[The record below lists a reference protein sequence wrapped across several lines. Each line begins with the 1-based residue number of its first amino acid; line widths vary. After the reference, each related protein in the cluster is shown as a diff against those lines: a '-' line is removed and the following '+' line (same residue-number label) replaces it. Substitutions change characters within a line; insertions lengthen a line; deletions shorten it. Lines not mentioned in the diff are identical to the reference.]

1 MSLTVQE
8 NIEAVR
14 LVRSFTNEHIEKEK
28 FRESNDKLKNA
39 YVNQVNLSSKFEVIF
54 STIKQIA
61 YIGSIAIS
69 AVLVI
74 KGYMLVGFLVTAS
87 SYVMKIMDHIS
98 QINNTL
104 FIMQQQ
110 IVSGSKMIQFLSCK
124 SKVPE
129 AEKCCRDSKINLI

>member
-1 MSLTVQE
+1 M
-8 NIEAVR
+8 
-14 LVRSFTNEHIEKEK
+14 RSFTNEHIEKEK

-98 QINNTL
+98 QINNTP
-104 FIMQQQ
+104 
-110 IVSGSKMIQFLSCK
+110 VSYTHLDVYKRQGNI
-124 SKVPE
+124 
-129 AEKCCRDSKINLI
+129 